1 MGGGWF
7 SPAWELAL
15 SAIIPAALA
24 ILILLAEQRGPLA
37 APIQACK
44 GLVPAYVPA
53 IAVVFGLFAALLAS
67 DAWQK
72 DTLARRILGDEVDAA
87 RVIAQFSR
95 AAGIEGQVMPR
106 LKAYLEAS
114 SKEKHYT
121 PTAEA
126 SRTVTEKAYEE
137 LLAVVLRT
145 PLADSSRPTLV
156 KGASDLKRAHDDRFY
171 LAADRTVPI
180 KWLSIVIFGAL
191 TQIALMLA
199 HVGQRHHMRVVVGL
213 FTVTFSAC
221 LIVVS
226 IFDTPFD
233 RILFDEPAASIGEVL
248 KAL

>member
-1 MGGGWF
+1 MGGWL

-15 SAIIPAALA
+15 SALIPAVLA
-24 ILILLAEQRGPLA
+24 IVILLAEQRGALA

-44 GLVPAYVPA
+44 GLVPAFVPA

-72 DTLARRILGDEVDAA
+72 DILARRILADEVDAA

-95 AAGIEGQVMPR
+95 AAGIDSQVVPK

-114 SKEKHYT
+114 SKEPHYT
-121 PTAEA
+121 SAAEA
-126 SRTVTEKAYEE
+126 ARAVTEKAYED

-145 PLADSSRPTLV
+145 PLADAASRATLI
-156 KGASDLKRAHDDRFY
+156 KGATDLKRAHDDRFY
-171 LAADRTVPI
+171 LAADRAVPI
-180 KWLSIVIFGAL
+180 KWLSIVVFGAL
-191 TQIALMLA
+191 TQIALMLIY
-199 HVGQRHHMRVVVGL
+199 VGQRHHMRVVVGL

-221 LIVVS
+221 LIVVA

-248 KAL
+248 KTL